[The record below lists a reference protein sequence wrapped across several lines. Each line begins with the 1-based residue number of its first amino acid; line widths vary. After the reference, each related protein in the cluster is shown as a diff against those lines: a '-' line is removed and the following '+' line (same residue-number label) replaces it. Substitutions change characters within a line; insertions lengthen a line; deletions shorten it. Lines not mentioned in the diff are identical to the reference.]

1 MRAIALNDPALVIRG
16 ALAVAQSPTSLKT
29 WRLPIWTQAQSPDP
43 TVDLMAGM
51 TSGVRLCFVTDADT
65 FTLDVLET
73 GLQLAGT
80 PRRPVTFDLY
90 LDGILNQQG
99 TLLAGHTIVV
109 KPTGPR
115 FEAGKASQIH
125 FTGLGAHM
133 KVVELWLP
141 QTAQLEILGLYVPET
156 ATFGPTPYEGRL
168 RWAHYGS
175 SISHGMEAS
184 GPSTTW
190 PAVAARALGCDL
202 TNLGLAGQC
211 HLDGFVARALRDGK
225 FDAISLEVGIN
236 IIGAD
241 TMRRRVF
248 ASALHNFLDILREA
262 QPEVP
267 ILVISPIYCPLIEDR
282 PGPLVRDNLATYA
295 AADRPLGAADGALSL
310 MQGRSIIA
318 DLVARRQNGGD
329 TQLTYLDGL
338 ALFGAEDVAD
348 MPDNLHPNA
357 AGQTRMG
364 DRFIT
369 IGWPAL
375 ST

>member
-1 MRAIALNDPALVIRG
+1 MRTIALNDPALVIRG
-16 ALAVAQSPTSLKT
+16 VMEVEQSPTSMKT
-29 WRLPIWTQAQSPDP
+29 WRLPLWTRGQSPDP
-43 TVDLMAGM
+43 AVDLMAGM
-51 TSGVRLCFVTDADT
+51 ASGVRLCFSTDADA
-65 FTLDVLET
+65 FTLRVLET

-90 LDGILNQQG
+90 LDDILNQQG
-99 TLLAGHTIVV
+99 TLALGHTIVV
-109 KPTGPR
+109 EATHPR
-115 FEAGKASQIH
+115 FEPGTASEIS
-125 FTGLGAHM
+125 FERLGSGL
-133 KVVELWLP
+133 KQVELWLP
-141 QTAQLEILGLYVPET
+141 QSAQVEILGLSISKGAVIAPPQP
-156 ATFGPTPYEGRL
+156 AKGR

-190 PAVAARALGCDL
+190 PAVAARALGSAL

-282 PGPLVRDNLATYA
+282 PGPLVRDSLATYA

-310 MQGRSIIA
+310 IQGRAIIA
-318 DLVARRQNGGD
+318 DVVARRQNAGD
-329 TQLTYLDGL
+329 THLSYLDGL

-348 MPDNLHPNA
+348 MPDKLHPNA
-357 AGQTRMG
+357 TGQERMG
-364 DRFIT
+364 GRFISV
-369 IGWPAL
+369 GWPAL
-375 ST
+375 SG